1 MARISFTDGPA
12 EASALTDRIRAERRG
27 SLLNIYKLL
36 LHSPGLTETWLDH
49 FNAVRWRTTLPGRL
63 REIVV
68 IRIAHLHDMAYVL
81 RQHVPKLAV
90 AEGLSV
96 PECDALEDW
105 HTATTFDPNE
115 RAALAYADAMVQ
127 QGKVP
132 EGTFET
138 LRAHFDERAIVE
150 LTVLIGSYIMH
161 NRVFGALDVDLEPS
175 S

>member
-1 MARISFTDGPA
+1 MARISYTEGPA
-12 EASALTDRIRAERRG
+12 DAADLADRIRAERRG

-36 LHSPGLTETWLDH
+36 LHSPALSSTWLDH
-49 FNAVRWRTTLPGRL
+49 FNAVRWRTSLSGRL

-68 IRIAHLHDMAYVL
+68 IRVAYLHDIAYVL

-90 AEGLSV
+90 AEGLTV
-96 PECDALEDW
+96 EECDALKEW
-105 HTATTFDPNE
+105 HTAPTFDPNE
-115 RAALAYADAMVQ
+115 RAALAYVDAMVEHT
-127 QGKVP
+127 KVP
-132 EGTFET
+132 EAIFET
-138 LRAHFDERAIVE
+138 LRAHYNERAIVE